1 MIALIILLVLIVI
14 VCLILLDLYMGK
26 KYFSTRAFERSF
38 DQTSGDAVFYHD
50 GEPFFD
56 QLLADI
62 QQASSSIHMM
72 FFIVKND
79 KIGQRVLQALK
90 AKAKQGVSVFL
101 LTDRLGSYPFDQN
114 SIDML
119 EKSGIQ
125 FYFLNKPRFPFLI
138 YRLNM
143 RNHRKITVI
152 DGKIGYIGGF
162 NVGDEYVGKKG
173 RFGIWKDYHLRMTG
187 QVVADLQ
194 HVFLND
200 LYRTSGIHQLQY
212 EVFPALEPGTL
223 QCTTRA
229 TAGFSLEA
237 LFLKDIQQARKQ
249 IIICTPY
256 FIPSAP
262 LLSALLD
269 ARKRGVTVEIIVPM
283 KADHPLVKEAGF
295 HYLKDLIASG
305 CLVYRFYK
313 GFYHAKAILIDQRRC
328 MISTANF
335 DKRSLFLNE
344 EVDVAIDD
352 VDFTAHVEEKIR
364 EHIEVSELMTEEK
377 LAQRPL
383 LSRPLEWAAAMFS
396 YFL

>member
-1 MIALIILLVLIVI
+1 MITLIILLVLIAIVLLVI
-14 VCLILLDLYMGK
+14 LDLYMAK
-26 KYFSTRAFERSF
+26 KYFSTHAFEQTF

-50 GEPFFD
+50 GEPLFD
-56 QLLADI
+56 QLLMDI

-79 KIGQRVLQALK
+79 KIGQRILQALK
-90 AKAKQGVSVFL
+90 AKAEQGVSVFL
-101 LTDRLGSYPFDQN
+101 LTDRLGSFSFDQKV
-114 SIDML
+114 IHML

-162 NVGDEYVGKKG
+162 NIGDEYVGKNG

-200 LYRTSGIHQLQY
+200 LYRASGIHELQY
-212 EVFPALEPGTL
+212 EVFPAMEPGTL
-223 QCTTRA
+223 KCTTRA
-229 TAGFSLEA
+229 TAGFSLES
-237 LFLKDIQQARKQ
+237 LFLQDIQQARQQ
-249 IIICTPY
+249 ITICTPY

-262 LLSALLD
+262 LLKALLE
-269 ARKRGVTVEIIVPM
+269 AQKRGVTIEIIIPM
-283 KADHPLVKEAGF
+283 KADHPFVKEAGF
-295 HYLKDLIASG
+295 HYLKDLIAAG

-313 GFYHAKAILIDQRRC
+313 GFYHSKAILIDHRRC
-328 MISTANF
+328 IISTANF

-344 EVDVAIDD
+344 EVDVAIEDAA
-352 VDFTAHVEEKIR
+352 FTAHVEEKIR
-364 EHIEVSELMTEEK
+364 EHIEVSELMTDEK
-377 LAQRPL
+377 YKQRPFYT
-383 LSRPLEWAAAMFS
+383 RPLEWIGVMFS

>member
-50 GEPFFD
+50 GEPLFN
-56 QLLADI
+56 QLLTDI
-62 QQASSSIHMM
+62 QHASSSIHMM

-90 AKAKQGVSVFL
+90 TKAKQGVSVFL
-101 LTDRLGSYPFDQN
+101 LTDRLGSYPFDQK

-162 NVGDEYVGKKG
+162 NIGDEYVGKKG

-212 EVFPALEPGTL
+212 DVFPALEQGTL

-262 LLSALLD
+262 LLNALLD
-269 ARKRGVTVEIIVPM
+269 ARKRGVTVEIIIPM

-313 GFYHAKAILIDQRRC
+313 GFYHAKAILIDQRRSI
-328 MISTANF
+328 ISTANF

-352 VDFTAHVEEKIR
+352 VDFTSHVEGKIR

-383 LSRPLEWAAAMFS
+383 LSRMLEWAAAMFS

>member
-1 MIALIILLVLIVI
+1 MTAWIILLVIIVI
-14 VCLILLDLYMGK
+14 VLLVSLDLYMGK
-26 KYFSTRAFERSF
+26 KYFSTHAFERSF
-38 DQTSGDAVFYHD
+38 DQTSGDATFYHD
-50 GEPFFD
+50 GEPLFD
-56 QLLADI
+56 QLLTDI

-79 KIGQRVLQALK
+79 KIGQRILQALK
-90 AKAKQGVSVFL
+90 AKAEQGVSVFL
-101 LTDRLGSYPFDQN
+101 LTDRLGSYPFDQT
-114 SIDML
+114 SIQML
-119 EKSGIQ
+119 EKSGIR
-125 FYFLNKPRFPFLI
+125 FYFLNKPRFPFFI

-162 NVGDEYVGKKG
+162 NIGDEYVGKNG

-200 LYRTSGIHQLQY
+200 LYRSSGIQQLQY

-237 LFLKDIQQARKQ
+237 LFLHDIQQAKQ
-249 IIICTPY
+249 HITICTPY

-262 LLSALLD
+262 LLTALLE
-269 ARKRGVTVEIIVPM
+269 ARKRGVTVDIILPM

-295 HYLKDLIASG
+295 HYLKDLIAAG
-305 CLVYRFYK
+305 CVVYRFYK
-313 GFYHAKAILIDQRRC
+313 GFYHAKAILIDHSRC

-335 DKRSLFLNE
+335 DKRSLFFNE

-352 VDFTAHVEEKIR
+352 PAFTAHVEEKIR
-364 EHIEVSELMTEEK
+364 EHMAVSERLTEEEYK
-377 LAQRPL
+377 KRPL
-383 LSRPLEWAAAMFS
+383 LMRPIEWIGALFS

>member
-38 DQTSGDAVFYHD
+38 EQTSGDAVFYHD
-50 GEPFFD
+50 GEPLFD
-56 QLLADI
+56 QLLTDI
-62 QQASSSIHMM
+62 QHATSSIHMM

-79 KIGQRVLQALK
+79 KIGQRVLEALK
-90 AKAKQGVSVFL
+90 TKAKQGVPVFL
-101 LTDRLGSYPFDQN
+101 LTDRLGSYPFDQK

-162 NVGDEYVGKKG
+162 NIGDEYVGKKG

-262 LLSALLD
+262 LLNALLD
-269 ARKRGVTVEIIVPM
+269 ARKRGITVEIIIPM

-313 GFYHAKAILIDQRRC
+313 GFYHAKAILIDQRRSI
-328 MISTANF
+328 ISTANF

-352 VDFTAHVEEKIR
+352 VDFTSHVEGKIR

-383 LSRPLEWAAAMFS
+383 LSRMLEWAAAMFS

>member
-1 MIALIILLVLIVI
+1 MIVFIILFILIAIVLLAI
-14 VCLILLDLYMGK
+14 LDLYVAK
-26 KYFSTRAFERSF
+26 KYFSTHAFERTF
-38 DQTSGDAVFYHD
+38 QQTSGDATFYHD
-50 GEPFFD
+50 GEPLFN
-56 QLLADI
+56 QLLTDI
-62 QQASSSIHMM
+62 NQASSSIHMM

-79 KIGQRVLQALK
+79 KIGQKILQALK
-90 AKAKQGVSVFL
+90 AKAEQGISVFL
-101 LTDRLGSYPFDQN
+101 LTDRLGSYSFNQKT
-114 SIDML
+114 IQML
-119 EKSGIQ
+119 KRNGIQ
-125 FYFLNKPRFPFLI
+125 FYMLNKPRFPFFF

-162 NVGDEYVGKKG
+162 NIGDEYVGKNG

-200 LYRTSGIHQLQY
+200 LYRSSGVHQLQY

-229 TAGFSLEA
+229 TAGFSLES
-237 LFLKDIQQARKQ
+237 LFLHDIQQAERQ

-262 LLSALLD
+262 LIQALLD
-269 ARKRGVTVEIIVPM
+269 ARQRGVTVEIMIPM
-283 KADHPLVKEAGF
+283 KADHPLVKSAGF
-295 HYLKDLIASG
+295 HYLKDLITSG

-313 GFYHAKAILIDQRRC
+313 GFYHSKAILIDQRRC

-344 EVDVAIDD
+344 EVDVVIDD
-352 VDFTAHVEEKIR
+352 AAFTAHVEEKVR
-364 EHIEVSELMTEEK
+364 EHMEVSELMTEEK
-377 LAQRPL
+377 YKQRPL
-383 LSRPLEWAAAMFS
+383 LTRPLEWVSAMFS

>member
-38 DQTSGDAVFYHD
+38 EQTSGDATFYHD
-50 GEPFFD
+50 GEPLFD
-56 QLLADI
+56 QLLTDI
-62 QQASSSIHMM
+62 QHASSSIHMM

-79 KIGQRVLQALK
+79 KIGQKVLQALK
-90 AKAKQGVSVFL
+90 TKAEQGVSVFL
-101 LTDRLGSYPFDQN
+101 LTDRLGSYSFDQK

-162 NVGDEYVGKKG
+162 NIGDEYVGKKG

-212 EVFPALEPGTL
+212 EVFPALEQGTL
-223 QCTTRA
+223 KCTTRA

-262 LLSALLD
+262 LLNALLD
-269 ARKRGVTVEIIVPM
+269 ARKQGVKVEIIIPM

-295 HYLKDLIASG
+295 HYLKDLISSG

-328 MISTANF
+328 MISTSNF

-352 VDFTAHVEEKIR
+352 VDFTAHVEKKIR
-364 EHIEVSELMTEEK
+364 EHIEVSKLMTEEK

-383 LSRPLEWAAAMFS
+383 LSRPLEWVGAMFS

>member
-1 MIALIILLVLIVI
+1 MIALIILFI
-14 VCLILLDLYMGK
+14 LILLAILVFLDLYFAK
-26 KYFSTRAFERSF
+26 TYFSTHAFEQTF
-38 DQTSGDAVFYHD
+38 VQTSGDAVFYHD
-50 GEPFFD
+50 GEPFFH

-79 KIGQRVLQALK
+79 KIGQQILHALK
-90 AKAKQGVSVFL
+90 AKAEQGVSVFL
-101 LTDRLGSYPFDQN
+101 LTDRLGSYSFDQKT
-114 SIDML
+114 IHML
-119 EKSGIQ
+119 EKSGIR
-125 FYFLNKPRFPFLI
+125 FYFLNTPRFPFFI

-152 DGKIGYIGGF
+152 DGKIGFIGGF
-162 NVGDEYVGKKG
+162 NIGDEYVGKKG

-200 LYRTSGIHQLQY
+200 LYRSSGIQQLPY
-212 EVFPALEPGTL
+212 EVFPPLEKGTL
-223 QCTTRA
+223 PCTTRA

-237 LFLKDIQQARKQ
+237 LFLQDIQRAKQQ

-256 FIPSAP
+256 FIPSSP
-262 LLSALLD
+262 LKKALLD
-269 ARKRGVTVEIIVPM
+269 ARKRGVMVEIIIPM

-313 GFYHAKAILIDQRRC
+313 GFYHSKAILIDQSRC
-328 MISTANF
+328 VISTANF

-344 EVDVAIDD
+344 EVDVTIDD
-352 VDFTAHVEEKIR
+352 VAFTKHVEEKIR
-364 EHIEVSELMTEEK
+364 EHMEVSEITTQEK
-377 LAQRPL
+377 FKKRPL
-383 LSRPLEWAAAMFS
+383 LTRPLEWIGAMFS

>member
-1 MIALIILLVLIVI
+1 MIAWIILLVVFVI
-14 VCLILLDLYMGK
+14 VLLVRLDLYIGR
-26 KYFSTRAFERSF
+26 KYFSTHAFERSF
-38 DQTSGDAVFYHD
+38 DQTSGDAAFYHD
-50 GEPFFD
+50 GEPLFD
-56 QLLADI
+56 QLLTDI

-79 KIGQRVLQALK
+79 KIGQRILQALK
-90 AKAKQGVSVFL
+90 AKAEQGVSVFL
-101 LTDRLGSYPFDQN
+101 LTDRLGSYPFDQT
-114 SIDML
+114 SIQML
-119 EKSGIQ
+119 EKSGIR
-125 FYFLNKPRFPFLI
+125 FYFLNKPRFPFFI

-162 NVGDEYVGKKG
+162 NIGDEYVGKNG

-200 LYRTSGIHQLQY
+200 LYRSSGIHQLQY
-212 EVFPALEPGTL
+212 EVFPTLEPGTL

-237 LFLKDIQQARKQ
+237 LFLHDIQQAKKQ
-249 IIICTPY
+249 ITICTPY

-269 ARKRGVTVEIIVPM
+269 ARKRGVTVDIIIPM

-295 HYLKDLIASG
+295 HYLKDLIAAG

-313 GFYHAKAILIDQRRC
+313 GFYHAKAILIDHSRC

-335 DKRSLFLNE
+335 DKRSLFFNE

-352 VDFTAHVEEKIR
+352 PAFTAHVEEKIR
-364 EHIEVSELMTEEK
+364 EHMEFSELMTEEK
-377 LAQRPL
+377 YKQRPL
-383 LSRPLEWAAAMFS
+383 LTRPIEWIGALFS

>member
-38 DQTSGDAVFYHD
+38 EQTSGDAVFYHD
-50 GEPFFD
+50 GEPLFD
-56 QLLADI
+56 QLLTDI
-62 QQASSSIHMM
+62 QHATSSIHMM

-79 KIGQRVLQALK
+79 KIGQRVLEALK
-90 AKAKQGVSVFL
+90 TKAKQGVSVFL
-101 LTDRLGSYPFDQN
+101 LTDRLGSYPFDQK

-119 EKSGIQ
+119 DKSGIQ

-162 NVGDEYVGKKG
+162 NIGDEYVGKKG

-262 LLSALLD
+262 LLNALLD
-269 ARKRGVTVEIIVPM
+269 ARKRGITVEIIIPM

-313 GFYHAKAILIDQRRC
+313 GFYHAKAILIDQRRSI
-328 MISTANF
+328 ISTANF

-352 VDFTAHVEEKIR
+352 VDFTSHVEGKIR

-383 LSRPLEWAAAMFS
+383 LSRMLEWAAAMFS

>member
-50 GEPFFD
+50 GEPLFN
-56 QLLADI
+56 QLLTDI
-62 QQASSSIHMM
+62 QHASSSIHMM

-90 AKAKQGVSVFL
+90 TKAKQGVSVFL
-101 LTDRLGSYPFDQN
+101 LTDRLGSYPFDQK

-162 NVGDEYVGKKG
+162 NIGDEYVGKKG

-212 EVFPALEPGTL
+212 DVFPALEQGTL

-262 LLSALLD
+262 LLNALLD
-269 ARKRGVTVEIIVPM
+269 ARKRGVTVEII
-283 KADHPLVKEAGF
+283 
-295 HYLKDLIASG
+295 I
-305 CLVYRFYK
+305 
-313 GFYHAKAILIDQRRC
+313 
-328 MISTANF
+328 
-335 DKRSLFLNE
+335 
-344 EVDVAIDD
+344 
-352 VDFTAHVEEKIR
+352 
-364 EHIEVSELMTEEK
+364 
-377 LAQRPL
+377 
-383 LSRPLEWAAAMFS
+383 
-396 YFL
+396 